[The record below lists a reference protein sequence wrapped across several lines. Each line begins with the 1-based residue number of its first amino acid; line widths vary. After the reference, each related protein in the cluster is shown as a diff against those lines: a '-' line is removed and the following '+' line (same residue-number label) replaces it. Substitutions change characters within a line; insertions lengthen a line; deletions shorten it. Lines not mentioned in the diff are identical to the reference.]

1 MIPESAVTRQD
12 VPARRVLRMDQSRAC
27 RASAGTTGTGRS
39 LSRSCPESG
48 TGRAARLADDR
59 PRGGCPHAQVPTS
72 DLAADQHPNR
82 PLTPPAALREATAH
96 ECSEDRGMATKR
108 ADPPRRT
115 TILVVLGVSGSGKST
130 VAAMLAERLGL
141 SFLETDDLHTP
152 QDRARMAAGHPLADA
167 DRWPWL
173 GRVTRWMD
181 EQIASGASGVV
192 ACSAL
197 KRSYRDSAGRAAGGS
212 AAVPAGEPGA
222 HRVAAGRAAGPLLPG
237 RAAGESVR
245 GLRGAGGGRAPVRGA
260 ARGFPGADR
269 RQGVGAA
276 RCRRAQNV
284 TGQLKGARR
293 ARNRL
298 KGRTRR
304 AVPKAGSCLA

>member
-1 MIPESAVTRQD
+1 
-12 VPARRVLRMDQSRAC
+12 
-27 RASAGTTGTGRS
+27 
-39 LSRSCPESG
+39 
-48 TGRAARLADDR
+48 
-59 PRGGCPHAQVPTS
+59 
-72 DLAADQHPNR
+72 
-82 PLTPPAALREATAH
+82 
-96 ECSEDRGMATKR
+96 MATKR

-197 KRSYRDSAGRAAGGS
+197 KRSYRDYLRDGRPEVRLLYLQGSRELIASRLAARRGHFFPVELLASQFEDFEEPAADEHPYVVPLAGSPEQTVARAL
-212 AAVPAGEPGA
+212 ELLGA
-222 HRVAAGRAAGPLLPG
+222 D
-237 RAAGESVR
+237 
-245 GLRGAGGGRAPVRGA
+245 GLRTSP
-260 ARGFPGADR
+260 D
-269 RQGVGAA
+269 
-276 RCRRAQNV
+276 
-284 TGQLKGARR
+284 
-293 ARNRL
+293 
-298 KGRTRR
+298 
-304 AVPKAGSCLA
+304 S